1 MARTEP
7 HNGEKMAQSMPG
19 LSDMLSGVTRV
30 QSPEEETKGVLLD
43 EEGVVSK
50 KGGHIFTSTQAYNK
64 ALEAAGMRAQQVESS
79 SSAEEEPQERAAV
92 SGV

>member
-1 MARTEP
+1 
-7 HNGEKMAQSMPG
+7 MAQSMQG

-50 KGGHIFTSTQAYNK
+50 KGGHIFTSTQAYNTAATFTAAAAK
-64 ALEAAGMRAQQVESS
+64 ANRVQPDLSSQVTCSPFICHT
-79 SSAEEEPQERAAV
+79 AREE
-92 SGV
+92 